1 MSQRDLHDVVHAQ
14 ILVVD
19 DEADHADTMA
29 EALRRLGHVC
39 TIVTSAQAAA
49 DELQYGNFDVV
60 VTDLSMEHE
69 ASGLDVLAATQA
81 HQSDA
86 EAIMVTAHGDVATAK
101 AALQGGAYDFIEK
114 PLDLEVFRN
123 LVQRAVETVRLRHAN
138 SQLQS
143 KVDAAHGFE
152 GIIGESPAIRKVITT
167 IRQVA
172 PSTIPVLITGESG
185 TGKELVAQAL
195 HNQSKRVNK
204 RYVTFNCAGQSE
216 SLLEDQLF
224 GHARGAF
231 TGADKDR
238 EGVFEYADQGTL
250 FLDEIGDMPMPM
262 QSKLLRVLESGEVVR
277 LGTNAA
283 HHADVR
289 FVSATNR
296 DLKTM
301 IDDGTFREDL
311 YFRINGAEIHLP
323 PLRERREDIPVLVT
337 HAAGR
342 FAAELD
348 RPAPD
353 FTEPAMMRLL
363 SYNWPGNVRQLFNIV
378 QRIIVMTEGAVVD
391 VRDVPDE
398 IRLHEDDEHV
408 HLGSLAGIG
417 LDRLEKEAIRQTL
430 IMTGSNREQ
439 AAEMLGIGERT
450 LYRKLRE
457 YGLK

>member
-1 MSQRDLHDVVHAQ
+1 
-14 ILVVD
+14 
-19 DEADHADTMA
+19 MA

-39 TIVTSAQAAA
+39 TIVNSAAQAEE
-49 DELQYGNFDVV
+49 ELRFGNFDVV
-60 VTDLSMEHE
+60 ITDLSMET
-69 ASGLDVLAATQA
+69 ADAGLRVLALVKE
-81 HQSDA
+81 HQPDA
-86 EAIMVTAHGDVATAK
+86 ESLMVTAHGEVATAK
-101 AALQGGAYDFIEK
+101 AALKGGAYDFIEK

-123 LVQRAVETVRLRHAN
+123 LVQRAIETVRLRDAN
-138 SQLQS
+138 TRLQDR
-143 KVDAAHGFE
+143 VEAAWGFE

-167 IRQVA
+167 IRQVG
-172 PSTIPVLITGESG
+172 PSMIPVLITGESG
-185 TGKELVAQAL
+185 TGKELVAQAI
-195 HNQSKRVNK
+195 HNHSKRSGK

-231 TGADKDR
+231 TGAEKDR
-238 EGVFEYADQGTL
+238 EGVFEYADKGTL
-250 FLDEIGDMPMPM
+250 FLDEIGDMPLTM

-277 LGTNAA
+277 LGMNAA
-283 HHADVR
+283 QNVDVR

-296 DLKTM
+296 DLKTR
-301 IDDGTFREDL
+301 IDTDEFREDL

-323 PLRERREDIPVLVT
+323 PLRERREDIPLLVN

-342 FAAELD
+342 YAAEQE
-348 RPAPD
+348 RSAPD

-363 SYNWPGNVRQLFNIV
+363 SYNWPGNVRQLFNVV
-378 QRIIVMTEGAVVD
+378 QRMVVMTEGSRVD
-391 VRDVPDE
+391 VSDVPDD

-430 IMTGSNREQ
+430 LMTGSNREQ
-439 AAEMLGIGERT
+439 AAEILGIGERT
-450 LYRKLRE
+450 LYRKLKE